1 MKVYGN
7 LRKMSSELHDEVH
20 YKLPFF
26 DATSFSQEINLN
38 ALIGQTINI
47 SYSGIINCVI
57 TGKKI
62 KKLMVMA
69 CHMMHLNRPL

>member
-26 DATSFSQEINLN
+26 DATNFSQEINLN

-47 SYSGIINCVI
+47 SYGFKFEDFLRSN
-57 TGKKI
+57 
-62 KKLMVMA
+62 
-69 CHMMHLNRPL
+69 HRD